1 MKKIVIIGLVLWGL
15 SSCQSSTKKDV
26 KEESTHSIE
35 HQVAYLSEEIN
46 NKLDEIYIV
55 NLDHHKMAKEEGV
68 YTPPSSATI
77 FSDPVVN
84 TPLIKENPL
93 IGIDLPFKILCFS
106 EADTTKVSVA
116 FTSADFISKRH
127 GIEFSMLEA
136 FDKKLSKVVSSIDTS
151 SISKTN
157 TDSVSFGYGIINIQS
172 DYDFKNTVDNLKT
185 IVNSQNDTRWFGEID
200 FQKDAATLNQEV
212 NQSTLLLFGGPA
224 PGGKAM
230 MTTPKIGLD
239 AFCQKL
245 LVYENDQGEIW
256 IAFNDIVAFS
266 ELYYGKSTK
275 PQNLINQRLTKTFTT
290 AVKKEN

>member
-1 MKKIVIIGLVLWGL
+1 MKNIVIIGLVLWGL
-15 SSCQSSTKKDV
+15 SSCQSSTKKAGQ
-26 KEESTHSIE
+26 KEHFPSIE
-35 HQVAYLSEEIN
+35 QRVTNLSDEIN
-46 NKLDEIYIV
+46 NKLDETFVV

-68 YTPPSSATI
+68 YTPPSIATI
-77 FSDPVVN
+77 FSDPLVN

-106 EADTTKVSVA
+106 EADTTNVSMA

-127 GIEFSMLEA
+127 GIELSMLES
-136 FDKKLSKVVSSIDTS
+136 FDKKLSNIVSSIDAS
-151 SISKTN
+151 LISKTN
-157 TDSVSFGYGIINIQS
+157 TDSISLGYGIIKIQS
-172 DYDFKNTVDNLKT
+172 DYDFNNTIENLKT
-185 IVNSQNDTRWFGEID
+185 IVNAQNDTRWFGEID
-200 FQKDAATLNQEV
+200 FQKDASALNQEV
-212 NQSTLLLFGGPA
+212 NLSTLLLFGGPA

-245 LVYENDQGEIW
+245 LVYENDEGEIW
-256 IAFNDIVAFS
+256 VAFNDIVAFS
-266 ELYYGKSTK
+266 ELYYNKSTK